1 MRGKSK
7 AGAEQK
13 RVAASSVLAAVV
25 LTSAKLIVGILTGSL
40 GVLSEA
46 AHSGLD
52 LLAAMMTW
60 FSVHVSAKPA
70 DRDHPYGHEKID
82 NLSALFET
90 VLLLV
95 TCVWIIY
102 EAIERL
108 FFKAATVEVNAWS
121 FGVIIFAIV
130 VDFSRSRALMAV
142 ARRTRSAALEA
153 DALHFSSDIASSLVV
168 LAGLALTRL
177 GYPEADSIGALGVA
191 VLVLWI
197 SFKLGRK
204 AIDALLDRAPED
216 HDARVRRAALAVPG
230 VKAVYD
236 VRVRHA
242 GPRHFVDLKV
252 GLDPRERLLGAHT
265 VTDRVEE
272 AVRGAFANADV
283 LVHPEPDSSTEL
295 GIADAVTLLAEQV
308 GASSHAT
315 TLHTTAEG
323 VEVDVH
329 LEWPPDTSFAQA
341 HRGGTQVEDRVRQL
355 FPGVRAVRTH
365 LECAEPH
372 ALASRDVTA
381 EHADLVAEITR
392 TAMAEPLVRACRD
405 VRVLA
410 QGERL
415 WVLLTCTL
423 DSRLTLRRAH
433 ETATRIELAAGRLR
447 PGIEAVS
454 VHTEPLEMV
463 GGAVEDPASSAGPR
477 AGA

>member
-1 MRGKSK
+1 VRRE
-7 AGAEQK
+7 AGSAAEQK

-25 LTSAKLIVGILTGSL
+25 LTAAKLIVGILTGSL

-108 FFKAATVEVNAWS
+108 FVKPATVEVNAWS
-121 FGVIIFAIV
+121 FGVILFAIA
-130 VDFSRSRALMAV
+130 VDYSRSRVLLKV
-142 ARRTRSAALEA
+142 AKRTRSAALEA
-153 DALHFSSDIASSLVV
+153 DALHFSTDIASSAVV
-168 LAGLALTRL
+168 LAGLGLTRL
-177 GYPEADSIGALGVA
+177 GYPEADSLGALGVA

-197 SFKLGRK
+197 SFKLGCK

-216 HDARVRRAALAVPG
+216 HEARVRRAVLAVPG
-230 VKAVYD
+230 VRGVYG
-236 VRVRHA
+236 VRVRQA

-252 GLDPRERLLGAHT
+252 VLDPRERLQGAHV

-272 AVRGAFANADV
+272 AVRGTFADADV
-283 LVHPEPDSSTEL
+283 LVHPEPDSSMEL
-295 GIADAVTLLAEQV
+295 GIADAVALLAERL

-315 TLHTTAEG
+315 TLHATRDG

-329 LEWPPDTSFAQA
+329 LEWPPDTSFAEA
-341 HRGGTQVEDRVRQL
+341 HRGGTEVEDRVREL
-355 FPGVRAVRTH
+355 FPAVHVVRTH
-365 LECAEPH
+365 LECAEPQ
-372 ALASRDVTA
+372 ALLSRDATA
-381 EHADLVAEITR
+381 EHAGLVEAITD
-392 TAMAEPLVRACRD
+392 AVSAEPGVRGCREM
-405 VRVLA
+405 RVLA
-410 QGERL
+410 RDEKL
-415 WVLLTCTL
+415 WVAMTCTL
-423 DSRLTLRRAH
+423 DSDLSLRAVH
-433 ETATRIELAAGRLR
+433 DAATRIERAVARLR
-447 PGIEAVS
+447 PDIETVS
-454 VHTEPLEMV
+454 VHTEPTE
-463 GGAVEDPASSAGPR
+463 R
-477 AGA
+477 